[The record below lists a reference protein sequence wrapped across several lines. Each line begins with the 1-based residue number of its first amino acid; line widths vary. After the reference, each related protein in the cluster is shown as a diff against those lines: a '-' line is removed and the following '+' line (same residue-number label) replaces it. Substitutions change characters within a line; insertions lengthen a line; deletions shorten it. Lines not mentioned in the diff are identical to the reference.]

1 MSEPNELEATLM
13 AALKDLGYQVWWNGY
28 DIITNADNY
37 TKSTIEILINRGWVK
52 GK

>member
-1 MSEPNELEATLM
+1 MSEPNAFEAQLM
-13 AALKDLGYQVWWNGY
+13 LALKDLGYQVWWNGY

-52 GK
+52 GE